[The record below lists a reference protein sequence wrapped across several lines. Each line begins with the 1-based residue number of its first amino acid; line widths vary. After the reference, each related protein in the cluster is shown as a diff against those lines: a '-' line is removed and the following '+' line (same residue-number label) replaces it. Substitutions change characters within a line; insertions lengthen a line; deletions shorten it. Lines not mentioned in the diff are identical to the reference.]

1 MSVVQYD
8 PFARGPF
15 PVGVRTLSARD
26 ATRDRVF
33 PCEVWY
39 PATALYAGQDLAPAT
54 QDAFTVPAAGTTR
67 SQSAVRDADAH
78 PGAHP
83 LILYSHPSGTHRRAA
98 TFLCTHL
105 ASHGYVVAAMDHSEV
120 VTPALARK
128 PDETK
133 EQTAARIEQVIANR
147 VPDVRLLLDH
157 MLGPAMLDSE
167 ARPDPEHV
175 ALIGHSFGGWTV
187 LATAD
192 VEPRIQAIVALAPG
206 GASKRK
212 PGILPTALA
221 FAWGRDVPTLYL
233 VAEDDTFTPLDGMHE
248 LYERTPATKRM
259 FILRHADH
267 CHFMDHVEESHEAV
281 RAMPAIGELS
291 WIARDVR
298 PIGELCSGDEAQRF
312 VCGLTLAHVDATLRG
327 LAEARRFW
335 EQDIVAALAA
345 RGVDA
350 RAAGQLR

>member
-1 MSVVQYD
+1 MSVVPYD
-8 PFARGPF
+8 PFARGSF
-15 PVGVRTLSARD
+15 PAGVRTLSARD
-26 ATRDRVF
+26 ASRDRVF

-39 PATALYAGQDLAPAT
+39 PAAARCAGQDLAPAT
-54 QDAFTVPAAGTTR
+54 QDAFTVPPAGATR
-67 SQSAVRDADAH
+67 TQSAVRDAEVH
-78 PGAHP
+78 PGAYP

-128 PDETK
+128 PDETQ
-133 EQTAARIEQVIANR
+133 EQTAVRIAEVIANR

-157 MLGPAMLDSE
+157 MLGAAMQDSA
-167 ARPDPEHV
+167 ARIDQSKI
-175 ALIGHSFGGWTV
+175 ALVGHSFGGWTV

-212 PGILPTALA
+212 PGILPTTLA

-233 VAEDDTFTPLDGMHE
+233 VAEDDAFTPLDGMHE

-259 FILRHADH
+259 FILRRADH

-298 PIGELCSGDEAQRF
+298 PIVELCSGDEAQRF
-312 VCGLTLAHVDATLRG
+312 VRGLTLAHMDAVLRG
-327 LAEARRFW
+327 LDEARRFW
-335 EQDIVAALAA
+335 EQDIVAALAT

-350 RAAGQLR
+350 RDAGQLR